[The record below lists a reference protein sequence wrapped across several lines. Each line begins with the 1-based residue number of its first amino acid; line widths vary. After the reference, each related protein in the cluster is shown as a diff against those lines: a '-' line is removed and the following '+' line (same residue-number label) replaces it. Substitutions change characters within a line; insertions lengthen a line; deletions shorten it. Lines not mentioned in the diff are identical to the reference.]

1 MDAMIH
7 MLVLVLLLAGL
18 YSVLGVLS
26 WGLEQ
31 LQMLLYSRRHRPWRG
46 AQLTPDRR
54 RPRRST
60 ADVSPL
66 VPSGP
71 VEPAGAAALWHLH
84 ETQCRLQRAKS
95 GTIGLRGFGRP
106 AVHGTAPWRRSCGD
120 PRC

>member
-7 MLVLVLLLAGL
+7 MLVLVLFLAGL

-31 LQMLLYSRRHRPWRG
+31 LPMLLYGRRHRPRRG
-46 AQLTPDRR
+46 AQLAADRR
-54 RPRRST
+54 PPRPSI
-60 ADVSPL
+60 ANASPL
-66 VPSGP
+66 VPSGA
-71 VEPAGAAALWHLH
+71 VEPGPAALRRRH
-84 ETQCRLQRAKS
+84 ETRCRLQRAKS
-95 GTIGLRGFGRP
+95 GTIGVQGFSRT